1 MLDWKKYHN
10 GGNQVADVKVA
21 LMTGTGQG
29 IGKGCAIEMAKAGYK
44 VSLMSPSTRSLELAE
59 ELGGIGRQGSVMDKV
74 DLQAMVDATLEAYGR
89 IDAVVSNMGHGGGV
103 PDAIKTVGFDPEFE
117 GPLLELTD
125 ELWHESL
132 DMYVL
137 SVVKIARIVTPIMI
151 GQGGGSFV
159 NISSMNTVEPRA
171 PYPMSMLRGA
181 LHSFAKL
188 FGDRYARHNI
198 NMNNLMPGFC
208 ENVNL
213 SEPARQSIP
222 AQRPATFAEIGQACV
237 FLASDGARY
246 INGQSI
252 LSDGGMNRAVR

>member
-1 MLDWKKYHN
+1 MTD
-10 GGNQVADVKVA
+10 GKVA

-29 IGKGCAIEMAKAGYK
+29 IGKGCAIEMAKAGYM
-44 VSLMSPSTRSLELAE
+44 VSLMSPSTRSKELAR
-59 ELGGIGRQGSVMDKV
+59 ELGGFGCQGSVLDSS
-74 DLQAMVDATLEAYGR
+74 DLQAMVNATMEKYGR

-103 PDAIKTVGFDPEFE
+103 PEVIKTVGFDPDFD
-117 GPLLELTD
+117 GPLLELPDT
-125 ELWHESL
+125 LWHESL

-137 SVVKIARIVTPIMI
+137 NVVKLARLVTPIMI
-151 GQGGGSFV
+151 EQGGGSFV

-181 LHSFAKL
+181 LHSFSKL

-213 SEPARQSIP
+213 SEGARRSIP
-222 AQRPATFAEIGQACV
+222 AQRPATFSEIGRACV
-237 FLASDGARY
+237 FLASEEARY
-246 INGQSI
+246 INGQNI